1 MCWYNSARNVST
13 LLKVYSYDT
22 LLYLVRRF
30 KASSTRRNVTQN
42 SRFDQLPRAVVPNPM
57 HHKFV
62 LYGGRIAAI
71 PYLDY
76 ISIRCT
82 AVYEVMHV
90 GVLYFV
96 SSFAQLLLKVYR
108 ARHGSMI
115 GPEGEKTECRIS
127 YLVCV
132 LPRRKT

>member
-1 MCWYNSARNVST
+1 
-13 LLKVYSYDT
+13 
-22 LLYLVRRF
+22 
-30 KASSTRRNVTQN
+30 
-42 SRFDQLPRAVVPNPM
+42 M

-108 ARHGSMI
+108 ARLGSMI
-115 GPEGEKTECRIS
+115 GPEGQKTEC
-127 YLVCV
+127 
-132 LPRRKT
+132 